1 MRKLS
6 EKVTTDA
13 EISCSL
19 ERALNAR
26 GQNLENTEK
35 IIDYLNN
42 LCTML
47 ANIAKYVLWEAS
59 SVRAIT
65 YRILRKASKL
75 PNDLSVLLNM
85 HMDCFAIRSLE
96 LGTNNSEERIEA
108 LKLCTVMLG
117 YMNEETK
124 SSDNG
129 MKKIFSSA
137 IFPENVCRALISIA
151 NCFFSIRHDSAK
163 IEKKE
168 DELAFSCF
176 AVILEQAIVTPDL
189 ILNSVDTGWIVELCT
204 NAVFSDRLSTFVCR
218 ILCMWLDSPRLRMQ
232 AKLRLVLNR
241 IFASIVEVELFE
253 RKEPIHLEQHG
264 LSSDSFQLENFS
276 QIFLNLLRTWAG
288 LFACSALDDQKTSV
302 IPVLCFLDYIG
313 LNRPAHANS
322 CKIHNLIVEC
332 CCEILELPYS
342 KTRFTDWSHTTHFYS
357 TMYHPDAY
365 KCSVRNEF
373 ILSEHEILLKF
384 DQQHANVNDLLVSFR
399 SVVVYLLV
407 NANLVQALSRII
419 LQDPDDP
426 VALRATVLMHDLLLM
441 SSTCLPMEW
450 RHRVLS
456 LSTLVHSAYEI
467 ISESHVSKR
476 CSLNDNDYGIE
487 KFIFTH
493 ADRRNVI
500 ILLNRLKILN
510 SIALAQKTQPLP
522 ITNLQLFVQSS
533 PTATKLRKAKLSEMN
548 FDYGDGDA
556 NYVEIVLEKLL
567 FKTAESDRRP
577 CWPVVDRLFQLL
589 QIYYCCKDIPIKY
602 SRKCYSIFTMVFNF
616 ITPAKGSLIN
626 FDGDRFVIICCCRAV
641 HISLLFATR
650 EAQYK
655 ELLINFISDFMSN
668 ISADAL
674 FTGPLS
680 PKNLVNTGA
689 IYYFSFIGAI
699 SSNKEGRQMLEATPL
714 LQISN
719 LTSYVSYLLP
729 TVELIICRLTFLL
742 LIAHLNIA
750 GYELLF

>member
-6 EKVTTDA
+6 EQVTTNA
-13 EISCSL
+13 EISHSL
-19 ERALNAR
+19 ERAFNAR

-35 IIDYLNN
+35 IVDYLNN

-96 LGTNNSEERIEA
+96 LDTNNSEERIEA

-117 YMNEETK
+117 YMSEETK

-129 MKKIFSSA
+129 IKGNFSSA
-137 IFPENVCRALISIA
+137 IFPQNVCRALISIA
-151 NCFFSIRHDSAK
+151 NCFSSIGQDSAK
-163 IEKKE
+163 IEKKK

-176 AVILEQAIVTPDL
+176 AVILEQAVVAPDL

-232 AKLRLVLNR
+232 AKLRFVLNR
-241 IFASIVEVELFE
+241 IFASVVEVELFE
-253 RKEPIHLEQHG
+253 RKEPIQLEQHW

-288 LFACSALDDQKTSV
+288 LFACSALGDQKTSV
-302 IPVLCFLDYIG
+302 IPALCFLDYIG
-313 LNRPAHANS
+313 LNRPARANS
-322 CKIHNLIVEC
+322 CKIHNLINFH
-332 CCEILELPYS
+332 IPKRDSQIGLIQRIS
-342 KTRFTDWSHTTHFYS
+342 TQHT
-357 TMYHPDAY
+357 
-365 KCSVRNEF
+365 
-373 ILSEHEILLKF
+373 
-384 DQQHANVNDLLVSFR
+384 NVNDLLVSFR
-399 SVVVYLLV
+399 SVVVYLLI

-426 VALRATVLMHDLLLM
+426 VALRATLLMYDLLLA

-467 ISESHVSKR
+467 ISESHISKK
-476 CSLNDNDYGIE
+476 CSLDDNDYE
-487 KFIFTH
+487 TDKFIFTR

-500 ILLNRLKILN
+500 ILLNRLEILN

-533 PTATKLRKAKLSEMN
+533 PTATKLRKAKLSEVN
-548 FDYGDGDA
+548 FDYRDGDA
-556 NYVEIVLEKLL
+556 NYVETVLEKLL
-567 FKTAESDRRP
+567 FKIAESDRKP
-577 CWPVVDRLFQLL
+577 CWPVVDRLFHLL
-589 QIYYCCKDIPIKY
+589 QTYYCCKDIPIKY

-641 HISLLFATR
+641 HVSLLFATR

-655 ELLINFISDFMSN
+655 ELLIDFINDFMSN
-668 ISADAL
+668 ISAATLKKLKTFKDAL
-674 FTGPLS
+674 FSGPLS

-689 IYYFSFIGAI
+689 MYYFSFIGAI
-699 SSNKEGRQMLEATPL
+699 SSNEEGRQMLEATPL
-714 LQISN
+714 LQI
-719 LTSYVSYLLP
+719 
-729 TVELIICRLTFLL
+729 
-742 LIAHLNIA
+742 H
-750 GYELLF
+750 

>member
-6 EKVTTDA
+6 EQVTTNA
-13 EISCSL
+13 EISHSL
-19 ERALNAR
+19 ERAFNAR

-35 IIDYLNN
+35 IVDYLNN

-96 LGTNNSEERIEA
+96 LDTNNSEERIEA

-117 YMNEETK
+117 YMSEETK

-129 MKKIFSSA
+129 IKGNFSSA
-137 IFPENVCRALISIA
+137 IFPQNVCRALISIA
-151 NCFFSIRHDSAK
+151 NCFSSIGQDSAK
-163 IEKKE
+163 IEKKK

-176 AVILEQAIVTPDL
+176 AVILEQAVVAPDL

-232 AKLRLVLNR
+232 AKLRFVLNR
-241 IFASIVEVELFE
+241 IFASVVEVELFE
-253 RKEPIHLEQHG
+253 RKEPIQLEQHW

-288 LFACSALDDQKTSV
+288 LFACSALGDQKTSV
-302 IPVLCFLDYIG
+302 IPALCFLDYIG
-313 LNRPAHANS
+313 LNRPARANS

-342 KTRFTDWSHTTHFYS
+342 KTRFTDWSHTTHFYCMS
-357 TMYHPDAY
+357 EDNPIELLYLLDHFIESGATMYHPDAY
-365 KCSVRNEF
+365 KCSLRNEF
-373 ILSEHEILLKF
+373 ILSEHEIFLKF
-384 DQQHANVNDLLVSFR
+384 DQQHTNVNDLLVSFR
-399 SVVVYLLV
+399 SVVVYLLI

-426 VALRATVLMHDLLLM
+426 VALRATLLMYDLLLA

-467 ISESHVSKR
+467 ISESHISKK
-476 CSLNDNDYGIE
+476 CSLDDNDYE
-487 KFIFTH
+487 TDKFIFTR

-500 ILLNRLKILN
+500 ILLNRLEILN

-533 PTATKLRKAKLSEMN
+533 PTATKLRKAKLSEVN
-548 FDYGDGDA
+548 FDYRDGDA
-556 NYVEIVLEKLL
+556 NYVETVLEKLL
-567 FKTAESDRRP
+567 FKIAESDRKP
-577 CWPVVDRLFQLL
+577 CWPVVDRLFHLL
-589 QIYYCCKDIPIKY
+589 QTYYCCKDIPIKY

-641 HISLLFATR
+641 HVSLLFATR

-655 ELLINFISDFMSN
+655 ELLIDFINDFMSN

-674 FTGPLS
+674 FSGPLS

-689 IYYFSFIGAI
+689 MYYFSFIGAI
-699 SSNKEGRQMLEATPL
+699 SSNEEGRQMLEATPL
-714 LQISN
+714 LQI
-719 LTSYVSYLLP
+719 VLLD
-729 TVELIICRLTFLL
+729 
-742 LIAHLNIA
+742 NISINQK
-750 GYELLF
+750 L

>member
-26 GQNLENTEK
+26 GQNLESTEK

-47 ANIAKYVLWEAS
+47 ANVEDLHNQAGFYHSLCKRYIAKYVLWEAS

-137 IFPENVCRALISIA
+137 IFPKNVCRALISIA
-151 NCFFSIRHDSAK
+151 NCFFSIRQDSAK

-253 RKEPIHLEQHG
+253 QKEPIQLEQHG

-276 QIFLNLLRTWAG
+276 QIFLNLLRSWAG

-342 KTRFTDWSHTTHFYS
+342 KTRFTDWSHTTHFYCMS
-357 TMYHPDAY
+357 KDNPI
-365 KCSVRNEF
+365 E
-373 ILSEHEILLKF
+373 LL
-384 DQQHANVNDLLVSFR
+384 
-399 SVVVYLLV
+399 YLLDHFIESV
-407 NANLVQALSRII
+407 
-419 LQDPDDP
+419 
-426 VALRATVLMHDLLLM
+426 

-467 ISESHVSKR
+467 ISESHISKS
-476 CSLNDNDYGIE
+476 CSLNDNDYGID

-533 PTATKLRKAKLSEMN
+533 PTATKLRRAKLSEMN

-556 NYVEIVLEKLL
+556 NCVETVLEKLL

-577 CWPVVDRLFQLL
+577 CWPVVDKLFQLL
-589 QIYYCCKDIPIKY
+589 QTYYCCKDIPIKY

-674 FTGPLS
+674 FSGPLS

-714 LQISN
+714 LQINAPFVRPFACLLIPS
-719 LTSYVSYLLP
+719 TYV
-729 TVELIICRLTFLL
+729 LL
-742 LIAHLNIA
+742 LLVTDRLETLIAQFCHDFL
-750 GYELLF
+750 